1 MNSLNHQESG
11 VVVKSPRC
19 LRLVALLA
27 AVVIAGGLPGCV
39 IMHTTSTAI
48 SGKNIAPNVF
58 AQIVPGKSKAF
69 VVGMLGEPTER
80 IKEDADSDLWKWR
93 YSEKHETTNAFIFFP
108 LHQNNSVEQ
117 THFVEFKDGVV
128 VRAWAE

>member
-11 VVVKSPRC
+11 IAVKRSRR
-19 LRLVALLA
+19 LRLFAMLA

-48 SGKNIAPNVF
+48 SGKNISSNVF

-69 VVGMLGEPTER
+69 AVAMLGEPTER
-80 IKEDADSDLWKWR
+80 IKEDADSDLWKWH
-93 YSEKHETTNAFIFFP
+93 YSERHETTNAFIFFP

-128 VRAWAE
+128 VKAWVE